1 MVIKLSPYIPNI
13 EHIWDISSENAIIYP
28 INVHGNP
35 VNITPLTISD
45 ITIVDASAVDI
56 SIGLAFRNLI
66 LYKQM
71 LAGIIARAIGS
82 AKSANGISQK

>member
-1 MVIKLSPYIPNI
+1 M
-13 EHIWDISSENAIIYP
+13 
-28 INVHGNP
+28 NVHGKP

-45 ITIVDASAVDI
+45 ITIVDAIAIDI
-56 SIGLAFRNLI
+56 IIVLAFRNLI

-71 LAGIIARAIGS
+71 LAGITARAIGS